1 MFEFDSNIFFSSN
14 KSFLVKKQFLIGSFI
29 VLIIL
34 IIDQSIKIWT
44 KSNFENS
51 YDSFNVIGTWLQFT
65 YVENQGMAFGTTLGS
80 GSWAKILLSSLRIVL
95 IVCIV
100 YYFIK
105 QVKQG
110 VRMEFVIALSLI
122 IAGAFGNLIDSMLY
136 DFIFKFDPCI
146 SFNQLEGSS
155 IKHKCGFNGTVD
167 VRPHGFLRGNVV
179 DMFQFNVNWPSW
191 VPYFKGSQVF
201 PAIWNIAD
209 FSICCGV
216 FYTILRQK
224 YIFIKKNEPLRP
236 IVESA
241 EDENGEEQA

>member
-1 MFEFDSNIFFSSN
+1 
-14 KSFLVKKQFLIGSFI
+14 VKKQFVIGSVI
-29 VLIIL
+29 VLLIL

-44 KSNFENS
+44 KTNFRTFPES
-51 YDSFNVIGTWLQFT
+51 SDVLGSWLQFT

-95 IVCIV
+95 IVGIV

-105 QVKQG
+105 QVKIG

-136 DFIFKFDPCI
+136 DYLFKFDPCL
-146 SFNQLEGSS
+146 SFNQLEGSG
-155 IKHKCGFNGTVD
+155 IKRNCGLNGVVD

-179 DMFQFNVNWPSW
+179 DMFQFNANWPAW
-191 VPYFKGSQVF
+191 VPYFKGGQIF

-224 YIFIKKNEPLRP
+224 YIFIKKNEPVRP
-236 IVESA
+236 INASTEST
-241 EDENGEEQA
+241 EDQGDMTVSE